1 MSFWKQPLILVLL
14 GGAGYGGYLAYLQNV
29 APQEAS
35 AAPTPRSARAAAV
48 EVAVAQTRDMPEI
61 VEAVGTTRARQ
72 TVEIVPEIS
81 GRVEELLLTP
91 GQKVDR
97 GDVLVR
103 LDSAIARADLD
114 EARAQLTER
123 KRTLERTIQL
133 RETNAVAA
141 STLDEAQARLA
152 EARAQLDRA
161 EQRLAE
167 RTIRAPFDGMV
178 GLAEVDLGARVSAG
192 TRVTWLDDLTEV
204 EIDFGLSETYFSR
217 VAMGQG
223 VTATS
228 AAFPDRQFTGVIDA
242 VDSRIDP
249 VSRSFRARARVP
261 NPDGTLPAGMFM
273 QLDLTLSQPNFVTVP
288 EEAIV
293 FQAADTYVFAV
304 RDGTARRISVQT
316 GPRREGVVAILDGI
330 SAGETV
336 VIRGLHSVQDG
347 GQVNILNADE
357 AGSAARA
364 EGTARPEEDA

>member
-1 MSFWKQPLILVLL
+1 MSFFKQLLVLVLL
-14 GGAGYGGYLAYLQNV
+14 GGAAYGGYQAYLENF
-29 APQEAS
+29 APQEA
-35 AAPTPRSARAAAV
+35 AAAQNQRGARPATV
-48 EVAVAQTRDMPEI
+48 EVAIAQTRDMPEI
-61 VEAVGTTRARQ
+61 IEAVGTTRARQ
-72 TVEIVPEIS
+72 TIEIVPEIS
-81 GRVEELLLTP
+81 GRVEELLVRP
-91 GQKVDR
+91 GQQVNA

-103 LDSAIARADLD
+103 LDSAIARADVD

-123 KRTLERTIQL
+123 ERTLERAIQL

-141 STLDEAQARLA
+141 STLDDAQARLA
-152 EARAQLDRA
+152 EARAQVDRV

-167 RTIRAPFDGMV
+167 RTIRAPFAGTV

-192 TRVTWLDDLTEV
+192 TRVTWLDDLSEV
-204 EIDFGLSETYFSR
+204 EIDFGLSETFFSR
-217 VAMGQG
+217 VSIGQG

-228 AAFPDRQFTGVIDA
+228 AAFPGRQFTGVVDA

-273 QLDLTLSQPNFVTVP
+273 QLDLTLSQPNHVTVP

-293 FQAADTYVFAV
+293 FQAAETYVFAV
-304 RDGTARRISVQT
+304 RDGTARRIPVQT

-330 SAGETV
+330 DTGETV

-357 AGSAARA
+357 AGTAAADASRA
-364 EGTARPEEDA
+364 QPEEDA